1 MAGINAFVA
10 KKPINVAG
18 KAIEGRQFHSFSLIF
33 YHYSNDLREMT
44 LKIVFMI
51 ESCFCEK
58 NTNHLV
64 LYRDEWSVSR
74 SDDNLYA

>member
-1 MAGINAFVA
+1 
-10 KKPINVAG
+10 
-18 KAIEGRQFHSFSLIF
+18 
-33 YHYSNDLREMT
+33 MT